1 MRNTKRFECNP
12 VRPGTLHSHMAGS
25 VSVPRYQ
32 FHIRSA
38 GGALIKDEEGV
49 HLPDIDAAREEARF
63 AAESFGGDT
72 ERGGYDYSGC
82 TFEIVSEDG
91 RETITVPAFVRRAR
105 D

>member
-1 MRNTKRFECNP
+1 M
-12 VRPGTLHSHMAGS
+12 
-25 VSVPRYQ
+25 PRYH

-63 AAESFGGDT
+63 AAESFGADT

-91 RETITVPAFVRRAR
+91 RETITVPAFVRRLVTI
-105 D
+105 